1 MYRIHAQQVEKPM
14 KILVIDDEDGL
25 RRSLCAYLEDLGY
38 DAIDAPDGSQGLDAM
53 RESLEDL
60 AAVIVDLNMPV
71 LDGYGFLNQA
81 RVEAPDL
88 PVIVLSGVGVVDD
101 ALQAV
106 RLGAWDFL
114 TKPLHNFSVLDH
126 TLGKV
131 MEKAR
136 LIRENKE
143 YQINLEQLVRE
154 RTAELERTRRQIM
167 HRLSRAAEYK
177 DNETGHHVIRVG
189 EIAAVLARALG
200 LDENDCANLRD
211 CAPLH
216 DIGKIGIPD
225 EVLLKPGK
233 LDPAEWKVMQQHCM
247 FGCEILGPLTSKEEA
262 HSSCERWD
270 VKDQDGNELLDLAR
284 TLALLHHER
293 WDGSGYP
300 FGLAGQD
307 IPLMARIVAVVD
319 TYDALASER
328 PYKEAFP
335 EEKCLAII
343 KDSSGSH
350 FDPEVIEAFFANIDR
365 IRTIRKEWHD

>member
-1 MYRIHAQQVEKPM
+1 MN
-14 KILVIDDEDGL
+14 ILVIDDEEGL
-25 RRSLCAYLEDLGY
+25 RRSLRAFLEDLGY
-38 DAIDAPDGSQGLDAM
+38 DTLDAANGK
-53 RESLEDL
+53 EGLEALRRSMPDL

-71 LDGYGFLNQA
+71 LDGYGFLKQA
-81 RVEAPDL
+81 VIEAPEL

-114 TKPLHNFSVLDH
+114 TKPLHNLNILDH
-126 TLGKV
+126 TLNKV

-136 LIRENKE
+136 LIRENRE
-143 YQINLEQLVRE
+143 YQTNLEQLVRQ

-200 LDENDCANLRD
+200 LDAERCANLRD

-233 LDPAEWKVMQQHCM
+233 LDPAEWTLMQQHCM

-262 HSSCERWD
+262 HASCENWAAPD
-270 VKDQDGNELLDLAR
+270 EDGNELLGLAR
-284 TLALLHHER
+284 LLALLHHER

-300 FGLAGQD
+300 FGLAGEA
-307 IPLMARIVAVVD
+307 IPLEARIVAVVD

-328 PYKEAFP
+328 PYKKAFP

-343 KDSSGSH
+343 RESSGSH
-350 FDPEVIEAFFANIDR
+350 FDPRVVEAFFKNTDNIRSIR
-365 IRTIRKEWHD
+365 IKWSD

>member
-1 MYRIHAQQVEKPM
+1 MN
-14 KILVIDDEDGL
+14 ILVIDDEDGL
-25 RRSLCAYLEDLGY
+25 RRSLRAYLEDLGY
-38 DAIDAPDGSQGLDAM
+38 GTLGAVNGKEGLDVM
-53 RESLEDL
+53 RETLPDL

-71 LDGYGFLNQA
+71 LDGYGFLQQA
-81 RVEAPDL
+81 MFEAPDL
-88 PVIVLSGVGVVDD
+88 PIIVLSGVGVVDD

-114 TKPLHNFSVLDH
+114 TKPLHNLSILDH
-126 TLGKV
+126 TLNKV

-136 LIRENKE
+136 LIRENRE
-143 YQINLEQLVRE
+143 YQTNLERLVQQ

-189 EIAAVLARALG
+189 EIAAVLAHALG
-200 LDENDCANLRD
+200 LDETRCANLRD

-233 LDPAEWKVMQQHCM
+233 LDPAEWKIMQQHCM

-262 HSSCERWD
+262 HSSCEHWD
-270 VKDQDGNELLDLAR
+270 MADGDDNELLDMAR
-284 TLALLHHER
+284 MLALLHHER

-300 FGLAGQD
+300 FGLSGKA
-307 IPLMARIVAVVD
+307 IPLEARIVAVVD
-319 TYDALASER
+319 TYDALSSER

-343 KDSSGSH
+343 REGSGSH
-350 FDPEVIEAFFANIDR
+350 FDPRVVEAFFANIES
-365 IRTIRKEWHD
+365 IRSIRLHWQD

>member
-1 MYRIHAQQVEKPM
+1 MN
-14 KILVIDDEDGL
+14 ILVIDDEDGL

-38 DAIDAPDGSQGLDAM
+38 DTIDAANGKEGLAAL
-53 RESLEDL
+53 RASLSDL

-71 LDGYGFLNQA
+71 LDGYGFLDQA
-81 RVEAPDL
+81 RVEAPEL
-88 PVIVLSGVGVVDD
+88 PIIVLSGVGVVDD
-101 ALQAV
+101 ALHAV

-114 TKPLHNFSVLDH
+114 TKPLHNFSVLQH
-126 TLGKV
+126 TLNKV

-136 LIRENKE
+136 LIRENRI
-143 YQINLEQLVRE
+143 YQTSLEQLVHE

-189 EIAAVLARALG
+189 EIAAVLALALG
-200 LDENDCANLRD
+200 LSETDCANLRD

-233 LDPAEWKVMQQHCM
+233 LDPQEWKIMQQHCM

-262 HSSCERWD
+262 HSSCEQWD
-270 VKDQDGNELLDLAR
+270 TRDAGGNELLDLAR

-300 FGLAGQD
+300 FGLAGEA
-307 IPLMARIVAVVD
+307 IPLAARIVAVVD

-343 KDSSGSH
+343 RESSGSH
-350 FDPEVIEAFFANIDR
+350 FDPEVVKAFFANIDH
-365 IRTIRKEWHD
+365 IRTIRRQWHD

>member
-1 MYRIHAQQVEKPM
+1 MN
-14 KILVIDDEDGL
+14 ILVIDDEDGL

-38 DAIDAPDGSQGLDAM
+38 ETLDAANGSEGLAAM
-53 RESLEDL
+53 REHLPEL

-81 RVEAPDL
+81 RVEAPEL
-88 PVIVLSGVGVVDD
+88 PIIVLSGVGVVDD

-114 TKPLHNFSVLDH
+114 TKPLHNFSVLEH
-126 TLGKV
+126 TLNKV
-131 MEKAR
+131 MEKSR
-136 LIRENKE
+136 LIKENRV
-143 YQINLEQLVRE
+143 YQTNLEQLVRE
-154 RTAELERTRRQIM
+154 RTTELERTRRQIM

-189 EIAAVLARALG
+189 EIAAVLAQALG
-200 LDENDCANLRD
+200 LNDSDCANLRD

-233 LDPAEWKVMQQHCM
+233 LDPAEWKIMQQHCM

-262 HSSCERWD
+262 HSSCEQWD
-270 VKDQDGNELLDLAR
+270 TKDRDGNELLDLAR

-293 WDGSGYP
+293 WDGTGYP
-300 FGLAGQD
+300 FGLAGAD
-307 IPLMARIVAVVD
+307 IPLVARIVAVVD

-335 EEKCLAII
+335 EEKCLNII
-343 KDSSGSH
+343 RDSSGSH
-350 FDPEVIEAFFANIDR
+350 FDPEVVKAFFANIER
-365 IRTIRKEWHD
+365 IRTIRSQWHD

>member
-1 MYRIHAQQVEKPM
+1 M

-38 DAIDAPDGSQGLDAM
+38 DTLDAPNGQEGLQAL
-53 RESLEDL
+53 REGMDELV
-60 AAVIVDLNMPV
+60 AVIVDLNMPV
-71 LDGYGFLNQA
+71 LDGYGFLKQA
-81 RVEAPDL
+81 KPEAPEL
-88 PVIVLSGVGVVDD
+88 PIIVLSGVGVVDD

-114 TKPLHNFSVLDH
+114 TKPLHNFSILEH

-136 LIRENKE
+136 LIRENRE
-143 YQINLEQLVRE
+143 YQTNLEELVRQ

-189 EIAAVLARALG
+189 EIAAVLAEALG
-200 LDENDCANLRD
+200 LEADSCANLRD

-216 DIGKIGIPD
+216 DIGKIGVPD

-233 LDPAEWKVMQQHCM
+233 LDPDEWKIMQQHCM
-247 FGCEILGPLTSKEEA
+247 FGCEILGPLASKEEA
-262 HSSCERWD
+262 HASCENWRAESE
-270 VKDQDGNELLDLAR
+270 DGNELIDLAR
-284 TLALLHHER
+284 RLALLHHER

-300 FGLAGQD
+300 FGLAGED
-307 IPLMARIVAVVD
+307 IPLEARIVAVVD

-328 PYKEAFP
+328 PYKKAFP

-343 KDSSGSH
+343 REGSGNH
-350 FDPEVIEAFFANIDR
+350 FDPRVVDAFFENTER
-365 IRTIRKEWHD
+365 IRNIRQRWRD

>member
-1 MYRIHAQQVEKPM
+1 MN
-14 KILVIDDEDGL
+14 ILVIDDEEGL

-38 DAIDAPDGSQGLDAM
+38 DALDAGNGLEGIDVM
-53 RESLEDL
+53 RANMGEL

-71 LDGYGFLNQA
+71 LDGYGFLRQA
-81 RVEAPDL
+81 KEEAPEL
-88 PVIVLSGVGVVDD
+88 PIIVLSGVGVVDD

-114 TKPLHNFSVLDH
+114 TKPLHNFSILEH

-136 LIRENKE
+136 LIRENRE
-143 YQINLEQLVRE
+143 YQTNLEDLVRQ

-189 EIAAVLARALG
+189 EIAAVLAGALG
-200 LDENDCANLRD
+200 VDEDSCANLRE

-216 DIGKIGIPD
+216 DIGKIGVPD
-225 EVLLKPGK
+225 EILLKPGK
-233 LDPAEWKVMQQHCM
+233 LDPAEWKIMQQHCM

-262 HSSCERWD
+262 HSSCEDWARKSED
-270 VKDQDGNELLDLAR
+270 DNELLDLAR
-284 TLALLHHER
+284 MLALLHHER

-300 FGLAGQD
+300 FGLAGED
-307 IPLMARIVAVVD
+307 IPLEARIVAVVD

-328 PYKEAFP
+328 PYKKAFP
-335 EEKCLAII
+335 EEKCLEII
-343 KDSSGSH
+343 GESAGSH
-350 FDPEVIEAFFANIDR
+350 FDPRVVEAFFQNIEN
-365 IRTIRKEWHD
+365 IRTIRRKWRD

>member
-1 MYRIHAQQVEKPM
+1 M

-38 DAIDAPDGSQGLDAM
+38 DTLDAANGKAGLESM
-53 RESLEDL
+53 RQVLPDL

-71 LDGYGFLNQA
+71 LDGYGFLQGA
-81 RVEAPDL
+81 RAEAPDL
-88 PVIVLSGVGVVDD
+88 PIIVLSGVGVVDD

-106 RLGAWDFL
+106 RLGASDFL
-114 TKPLHNFSVLDH
+114 TKPLHNLSILDH
-126 TLGKV
+126 TLSKV

-136 LIRENKE
+136 LIKENRE
-143 YQINLEQLVRE
+143 YQTNLEQLVRQ

-189 EIAAVLARALG
+189 EIAAVLAQALG
-200 LDENDCANLRD
+200 LDEASCANLRD

-233 LDPAEWKVMQQHCM
+233 LDPVEWKIMQQHCM

-262 HSSCERWD
+262 HSSCEDWGA
-270 VKDQDGNELLDLAR
+270 KDPDGNELLDLAR
-284 TLALLHHER
+284 MLALLHHER

-300 FGLAGQD
+300 FGLKAEA
-307 IPLMARIVAVVD
+307 IPLEARIVAVVD

-328 PYKEAFP
+328 PYKKAFP

-343 KDSSGSH
+343 KESSGSH
-350 FDPEVIEAFFANIDR
+350 FDPDVVIAFFANIDR
-365 IRTIRKEWHD
+365 IQNIRQRWQD

>member
-1 MYRIHAQQVEKPM
+1 MN
-14 KILVIDDEDGL
+14 ILVIDDEDGL

-38 DAIDAPDGSQGLDAM
+38 DTLDAANGREGLDAM
-53 RESLEDL
+53 RKVLPEL

-71 LDGYGFLNQA
+71 LDGYGFLREAQI
-81 RVEAPDL
+81 EAPEL

-114 TKPLHNFSVLDH
+114 TKPLHNFSILDH

-131 MEKAR
+131 IEKAR
-136 LIRENKE
+136 LIRENRE
-143 YQINLEQLVRE
+143 YQTNLELLVRQ

-189 EIAAVLARALG
+189 EIAAVLAEALG
-200 LDENDCANLRD
+200 LDEASCANLRD

-233 LDPAEWKVMQQHCM
+233 LDPAEWKIMQQHCM

-262 HSSCERWD
+262 HSSCEQWD
-270 VKDQDGNELLDLAR
+270 RKDLDGNELLDLAR

-300 FGLAGQD
+300 FGLAGED
-307 IPLMARIVAVVD
+307 IPLAARIVAVVD

-343 KDSSGSH
+343 RESSGSH
-350 FDPEVIEAFFANIDR
+350 FDPEVVEAFFANIDR
-365 IRTIRKEWHD
+365 IRNIRVRWRD

>member
-1 MYRIHAQQVEKPM
+1 MN
-14 KILVIDDEDGL
+14 ILVIDDEEGL

-38 DAIDAPDGSQGLDAM
+38 DALDAGNGLEGLKVM
-53 RESLEDL
+53 RSHMPDL

-71 LDGYGFLNQA
+71 LDGYGFLRQA
-81 RVEAPDL
+81 RGEAPEL
-88 PVIVLSGVGVVDD
+88 PIVVLSGVGVVDD

-114 TKPLHNFSVLDH
+114 TKPLHNFSILEH
-126 TLGKV
+126 TLNKV

-136 LIRENKE
+136 LIRENRE
-143 YQINLEQLVRE
+143 YQTNLEELVRQ

-189 EIAAVLARALG
+189 EIAAVLAEALG
-200 LDENDCANLRD
+200 LDAESCDNLRD

-216 DIGKIGIPD
+216 DIGKIGVPD

-233 LDPAEWKVMQQHCM
+233 LDPDEWKVMQQHCI

-262 HSSCERWD
+262 HASCENWA
-270 VKDQDGNELLDLAR
+270 VKGPEGNELLDLAR
-284 TLALLHHER
+284 MLALLHHER
-293 WDGSGYP
+293 WDGTGYP
-300 FGLAGQD
+300 FGLAGEA
-307 IPLMARIVAVVD
+307 IPLEARIVAVVD

-328 PYKEAFP
+328 PYKKAFP

-343 KDSSGSH
+343 RESSGSH
-350 FDPEVIEAFFANIDR
+350 FDPQVVEAFFRNTER
-365 IRTIRKEWHD
+365 IRSIRSKWND

>member
-1 MYRIHAQQVEKPM
+1 MN
-14 KILVIDDEDGL
+14 ILVIDDEDGL
-25 RRSLCAYLEDLGY
+25 RRSLRAYLEDLGY
-38 DAIDAPDGSQGLDAM
+38 GTLGAVNGKEGLDV
-53 RESLEDL
+53 LHGTLPDL

-71 LDGYGFLNQA
+71 LDGYGFLQQA
-81 RVEAPDL
+81 MIEAPDL
-88 PVIVLSGVGVVDD
+88 PIIVLSGVGVVDD
-101 ALQAV
+101 ALHAV

-114 TKPLHNFSVLDH
+114 TKPLHNLSILNH
-126 TLGKV
+126 TLDKV

-136 LIRENKE
+136 LIRENRE
-143 YQINLEQLVRE
+143 YQTNLERLVQQ

-189 EIAAVLARALG
+189 EIASVLAHALG
-200 LDENDCANLRD
+200 LDETRCANLRD

-233 LDPAEWKVMQQHCM
+233 LDPAEWKIMQQHCM

-262 HSSCERWD
+262 HSSCEQWD
-270 VKDQDGNELLDLAR
+270 MADEDDNELLDMAR
-284 TLALLHHER
+284 MLALLHHER

-300 FGLAGQD
+300 FGLSGKA
-307 IPLMARIVAVVD
+307 IPLEARIVAVVD

-343 KDSSGSH
+343 RESSGSH
-350 FDPEVIEAFFANIDR
+350 FDPLVVEAFFANIES
-365 IRTIRKEWHD
+365 IRSIRLHWQD

>member
-1 MYRIHAQQVEKPM
+1 M

-38 DAIDAPDGSQGLDAM
+38 DALDAANGLEGLARM
-53 RESLEDL
+53 RSAMPGL

-71 LDGYGFLNQA
+71 LDGYGFLRQA
-81 RVEAPDL
+81 KDEAPEL
-88 PVIVLSGVGVVDD
+88 PIIVLSGVGVVDD

-114 TKPLHNFSVLDH
+114 TKPLHNFSILEH

-136 LIRENKE
+136 LIRENRE
-143 YQINLEQLVRE
+143 YQTNLEDLVRQ

-189 EIAAVLARALG
+189 EIAAVLAEALG
-200 LDENDCANLRD
+200 LDTDRCANLRD

-216 DIGKIGIPD
+216 DIGKIGVPD

-233 LDPAEWKVMQQHCM
+233 LDPAEWKVMQMHCM

-262 HSSCERWD
+262 HASCENWA
-270 VKDQDGNELLDLAR
+270 QQSGDGNELLDLAR
-284 TLALLHHER
+284 MLALLHHER

-300 FGLAGQD
+300 FGLAGED
-307 IPLMARIVAVVD
+307 IPLEARIVAVVD

-328 PYKEAFP
+328 PYKKAFP
-335 EEKCLAII
+335 EEQCLDII
-343 KDSSGSH
+343 RESSGSH
-350 FDPEVIEAFFANIDR
+350 FDPRVVDAFFKNTER
-365 IRTIRKEWHD
+365 IRTIRLRWRD

>member
-1 MYRIHAQQVEKPM
+1 MN
-14 KILVIDDEDGL
+14 ILVIDDEEGL

-38 DAIDAPDGSQGLDAM
+38 DALDAGNGLEGLKVM
-53 RESLEDL
+53 RAHMPNL

-71 LDGYGFLNQA
+71 LDGYGFLRHA
-81 RVEAPDL
+81 REEAPEL
-88 PVIVLSGVGVVDD
+88 PIVVLSGVGVVDD

-114 TKPLHNFSVLDH
+114 TKPLHNFSILEH
-126 TLGKV
+126 TLNKV
-131 MEKAR
+131 TEKAR
-136 LIRENKE
+136 LIRENRE
-143 YQINLEQLVRE
+143 YQTNLEELVRQ

-189 EIAAVLARALG
+189 EIAAVLAEALG
-200 LDENDCANLRD
+200 LDAESCDNLRD

-216 DIGKIGIPD
+216 DIGKIGVPD

-233 LDPAEWKVMQQHCM
+233 LDPDEWKIMQRHCI

-262 HSSCERWD
+262 HASCENWA
-270 VKDQDGNELLDLAR
+270 VKGPEGNELLDLAR
-284 TLALLHHER
+284 MLALLHHER
-293 WDGSGYP
+293 WDGTGYP
-300 FGLAGQD
+300 FGLVGEA
-307 IPLMARIVAVVD
+307 IPLEARIVAVVD

-328 PYKEAFP
+328 PYKKAFP

-343 KDSSGSH
+343 RESSGSH
-350 FDPEVIEAFFANIDR
+350 FDPQVVEAFFRNTER
-365 IRTIRKEWHD
+365 IRSIRSKWND

>member
-1 MYRIHAQQVEKPM
+1 MN
-14 KILVIDDEDGL
+14 ILVIDDEEGL

-38 DAIDAPDGSQGLDAM
+38 DALDAGNGLEGLKVM
-53 RESLEDL
+53 RAHMPNL

-71 LDGYGFLNQA
+71 LDGYGFLRHA
-81 RVEAPDL
+81 REEAPEL
-88 PVIVLSGVGVVDD
+88 PIVVLSGVGVVDD

-114 TKPLHNFSVLDH
+114 TKPLHNFSILEH
-126 TLGKV
+126 TLNKV
-131 MEKAR
+131 TEKAR
-136 LIRENKE
+136 LIRENRE
-143 YQINLEQLVRE
+143 YQTNLEELVRQ

-189 EIAAVLARALG
+189 EIAAVLAEALG
-200 LDENDCANLRD
+200 LDAESCDNLRD

-216 DIGKIGIPD
+216 DIGKIGVPD

-233 LDPAEWKVMQQHCM
+233 LDPDEWKIMQRHCI

-262 HSSCERWD
+262 HASCENWA
-270 VKDQDGNELLDLAR
+270 VKGPEGNELLDLAR
-284 TLALLHHER
+284 MLALLHHER
-293 WDGSGYP
+293 WDGTGYP
-300 FGLAGQD
+300 FGLAGEA
-307 IPLMARIVAVVD
+307 IPLEARIVAVVD

-328 PYKEAFP
+328 PYKKAFP

-343 KDSSGSH
+343 RESSGSH
-350 FDPEVIEAFFANIDR
+350 FDPQVVEAFFRNTER
-365 IRTIRKEWHD
+365 IRSIRSKWND

>member
-1 MYRIHAQQVEKPM
+1 MN
-14 KILVIDDEDGL
+14 ILVIDDEIGL

-38 DAIDAPDGSQGLDAM
+38 EVLDASNGQEGLGAM
-53 RESLEDL
+53 RQALPDL
-60 AAVIVDLNMPV
+60 SAVIVDLNMPV
-71 LDGYGFLNQA
+71 LDGYGFLRQA
-81 RVEAPDL
+81 QVEAPEL

-106 RLGAWDFL
+106 RMGAWDFL
-114 TKPLHNFSVLDH
+114 TKPLRNLSILEH
-126 TLGKV
+126 TLNKV

-136 LIRENKE
+136 LIRENRE
-143 YQINLEQLVRE
+143 YQTNLEQLVGQ

-189 EIAAVLARALG
+189 EIAAVLAQALG
-200 LDENDCANLRD
+200 LDAASCANLRD

-247 FGCEILGPLTSKEEA
+247 YGCEILGPLTSKEEA
-262 HSSCERWD
+262 HKSCELWD
-270 VKDQDGNELLDLAR
+270 SRDPDGNELLDLAR

-293 WDGSGYP
+293 WDGRGYP
-300 FGLAGQD
+300 FGLAGEA
-307 IPLMARIVAVVD
+307 IPLEARIVAVVD

-328 PYKEAFP
+328 PYKKAFDQETCLSIIR
-335 EEKCLAII
+335 EET
-343 KDSSGSH
+343 GTH
-350 FDPEVIEAFFANIDR
+350 FDPRVVEAFFENIER
-365 IRTIRKEWHD
+365 IQIIRQRWRD